1 MSRWLRYGIITA
13 LAVALVG
20 GMYVL
25 WPRVGTYKVVGYFT
39 SATGLYPGDE
49 VRIVGVPIGTIESI
63 SPEPEAV
70 KITMRVQDSVKLPAD
85 ARAVVIAPNIVA
97 ARFIQLTP
105 TYKQGDAVMADGGS
119 IELGRTGVPV
129 EWDDVKTELTQLSQ
143 QLGPQAGQVQGP
155 LDMFIN
161 QAADTFDGNG
171 DSFRQALRELS
182 QTAGRLGD
190 SRTDV
195 FGTVKNLQILVDALS
210 RSNEQIVQFSGHLA
224 SVSQVLAD
232 STADLDNTLGALNQ
246 ALSDIRGLLSE
257 NNETVISS
265 VNKLTD
271 LTSLVSNQSDDLE
284 QILHVVP
291 NAMANFYNI
300 YNPAQGTA
308 NGLLGLPEFS
318 NPIQFICGSFDAAGT
333 MDNIKRAEICRQRMA
348 PVLRRLTMNYPP
360 IMAHGVNTISAYKG
374 QIIYDTPETQAKA
387 QTYMPYLEWV
397 PADGKFPPRAGGDG
411 DITSL
416 MLPPNTVPGPP
427 PPAQPVPPSGPPLPF
442 PFPPEAAVPFP
453 APAPPGFLPAEAPA
467 PPPAAHGPQPAPLPA
482 EAGVPPMQPVGGGG

>member
-1 MSRWLRYGIITA
+1 MSRWLRYGVITA
-13 LAVALVG
+13 LAVALIG
-20 GMYVL
+20 GLYVV
-25 WPRVGTYKVVGYFT
+25 WPRIGTHTVVGYFT
-39 SATGLYPGDE
+39 SATGLYPGDD
-49 VRIVGVPIGTIESI
+49 VRVVGVPVGSIESI
-63 SPEPEAV
+63 SPEADAV

-105 TYKQGDAVMADGGS
+105 TYKQGPAMQDGGS
-119 IELGRTGVPV
+119 IGLDRTAAPV
-129 EWDDVKTELTQLSQ
+129 EWDDVKSELTQLSQ

-155 LDMFIN
+155 LGAFIN

-171 DSFRQALRELS
+171 DSFRRALRELS

-190 SRTDV
+190 SRTDL
-195 FGTVKNLQILVDALS
+195 FGTVKNLQILIDALS

-232 STADLDNTLGALNQ
+232 SSADLDNTLGALNQ
-246 ALSDIRGLLSE
+246 ALSDIRGLLDE

-308 NGLLGLPEFS
+308 NGLLGLPEFT
-318 NPIQFICGSFDAAGT
+318 NPVQFICGSFDAAGT

-348 PVLRRLTMNYPP
+348 PVLRRLAMNYPP
-360 IMAHGVNTISAYKG
+360 IMLHGVNTISAYKG
-374 QIIYDTPETQAKA
+374 QILYDTPATEAKS

-397 PADGKFPPRAGGDG
+397 PADGKFPPRAGENG

-416 MLPPNTVPGPP
+416 LLPPNTVPGPP
-427 PPAQPVPPSGPPLPF
+427 PPAQPYTLGPVILPPG
-442 PFPPEAAVPFP
+442 P
-453 APAPPGFLPAEAPA
+453 APDAPPDPN
-467 PPPAAHGPQPAPLPA
+467 AHGPLPA
-482 EAGVPPMQPVGGGG
+482 EAGVPPMQPVAPQQAGGGG